1 MNRMS
6 IVILWALALL
16 VLQPA
21 LAAEPRQQPTA
32 REQAR
37 TVTIFH
43 QPVVMLQ
50 ATFGQTTPEERV
62 LRTRS
67 ALRAFTED
75 DIRQPLRVVPV
86 IRYGQPGRLFLM
98 NGKPVLLLSQ
108 ADLDEGDDLTLDQ
121 AAQRVLARM
130 EAQRTSLQEQF
141 NNRYLFISAGKALAG
156 ALLLALFYYGA
167 FRAWRR
173 VRRFFLL
180 RILEKRSAIPQH
192 WRRYLGNIEVRLYA
206 VLVILLG
213 MLACYLWLS
222 WAFSLF
228 PWTRVWSESLGD
240 WSLGVIRHLSL
251 SIVASLPGLMIVVL
265 IFLLTWLIIRLVKV
279 VLDQVAAGRIQIP
292 GIHPETVS
300 ATRRL
305 ISVVIWLF
313 ALSAAYPFLPG
324 ANSLAFKGI
333 SVFFGLM
340 LTLGSTGVMTHAM
353 SGLVLIYSR
362 ALRKGDWIR
371 LADNEG
377 QVSEIGV
384 LATKILT
391 RENYIVTVPN
401 AVVVS
406 GKIINL
412 SAESADGGVNLTT
425 SVTIGYDTPWR
436 QVHALLELAARRT
449 PGIDQ
454 QIAPVVRKLGLLD
467 WYTSYELQV
476 RLLPTTKL
484 PDGRNAM
491 HSSIIDVFNEFGVQ
505 IMSPNFVMQPKVP
518 GIHPETVS
526 ATRRLISVVIW
537 LFALSAAYPFLPGA
551 NSLAFKGISVF
562 FGLMLTLGSTG
573 VMTHAMSG
581 LVLIYS
587 RALRKGDW
595 IRLAD
600 NEGQVSEI
608 GVLATKILTREN
620 YIVTVPNA
628 VVVSGKIINLS
639 AESADGGVN
648 LTTSVTIGYD
658 TPWRQVHALLE
669 LAARRTPGIDQ
680 QIAPVVRKL
689 GLLDWYTSYELQ
701 VRLLPTTKLPDGRN
715 ALHSSIIDVFNEF
728 GVQIMSPNFVM
739 QPKAA
744 VVVPQEA
751 WYAAPAV
758 APQKP
763 EK

>member
-1 MNRMS
+1 MNRIS

-240 WSLGVIRHLSL
+240 WSLGVIRDLSL

-279 VLDQVAAGRIQIP
+279 VLDQVAAGRIQ
-292 GIHPETVS
+292 
-300 ATRRL
+300 
-305 ISVVIWLF
+305 
-313 ALSAAYPFLPG
+313 
-324 ANSLAFKGI
+324 
-333 SVFFGLM
+333 
-340 LTLGSTGVMTHAM
+340 
-353 SGLVLIYSR
+353 
-362 ALRKGDWIR
+362 
-371 LADNEG
+371 
-377 QVSEIGV
+377 
-384 LATKILT
+384 
-391 RENYIVTVPN
+391 
-401 AVVVS
+401 
-406 GKIINL
+406 
-412 SAESADGGVNLTT
+412 
-425 SVTIGYDTPWR
+425 
-436 QVHALLELAARRT
+436 
-449 PGIDQ
+449 
-454 QIAPVVRKLGLLD
+454 
-467 WYTSYELQV
+467 
-476 RLLPTTKL
+476 
-484 PDGRNAM
+484 
-491 HSSIIDVFNEFGVQ
+491 
-505 IMSPNFVMQPKVP
+505 VP

-728 GVQIMSPNFVM
+728 GVKIMSPNFVM

>member
-86 IRYGQPGRLFLM
+86 IRYGQPGRLLLM

-167 FRAWRR
+167 FRTWRR

-333 SVFFGLM
+333 SL
-340 LTLGSTGVMTHAM
+340 
-353 SGLVLIYSR
+353 
-362 ALRKGDWIR
+362 
-371 LADNEG
+371 
-377 QVSEIGV
+377 
-384 LATKILT
+384 
-391 RENYIVTVPN
+391 
-401 AVVVS
+401 
-406 GKIINL
+406 
-412 SAESADGGVNLTT
+412 
-425 SVTIGYDTPWR
+425 
-436 QVHALLELAARRT
+436 
-449 PGIDQ
+449 
-454 QIAPVVRKLGLLD
+454 
-467 WYTSYELQV
+467 
-476 RLLPTTKL
+476 
-484 PDGRNAM
+484 
-491 HSSIIDVFNEFGVQ
+491 
-505 IMSPNFVMQPKVP
+505 
-518 GIHPETVS
+518 
-526 ATRRLISVVIW
+526 
-537 LFALSAAYPFLPGA
+537 
-551 NSLAFKGISVF
+551 F

-758 APQKP
+758 APQEP

>member
-240 WSLGVIRHLSL
+240 WSLGVIRDLSL

-292 GIHPETVS
+292 GVHPETVS

-454 QIAPVVRKLGLLD
+454 QIAPVVRK
-467 WYTSYELQV
+467 Q
-476 RLLPTTKL
+476 
-484 PDGRNAM
+484 
-491 HSSIIDVFNEFGVQ
+491 
-505 IMSPNFVMQPKVP
+505 
-518 GIHPETVS
+518 
-526 ATRRLISVVIW
+526 
-537 LFALSAAYPFLPGA
+537 
-551 NSLAFKGISVF
+551 
-562 FGLMLTLGSTG
+562 
-573 VMTHAMSG
+573 
-581 LVLIYS
+581 
-587 RALRKGDW
+587 
-595 IRLAD
+595 
-600 NEGQVSEI
+600 
-608 GVLATKILTREN
+608 
-620 YIVTVPNA
+620 
-628 VVVSGKIINLS
+628 
-639 AESADGGVN
+639 
-648 LTTSVTIGYD
+648 
-658 TPWRQVHALLE
+658 
-669 LAARRTPGIDQ
+669 
-680 QIAPVVRKL
+680 

-758 APQKP
+758 APQEP

>member
-86 IRYGQPGRLFLM
+86 IRYGQPGRLLLM

-292 GIHPETVS
+292 GVHPETVS

-340 LTLGSTGVMTHAM
+340 LTLGSTRVMTHAM
-353 SGLVLIYSR
+353 SC
-362 ALRKGDWIR
+362 
-371 LADNEG
+371 
-377 QVSEIGV
+377 
-384 LATKILT
+384 
-391 RENYIVTVPN
+391 
-401 AVVVS
+401 
-406 GKIINL
+406 
-412 SAESADGGVNLTT
+412 
-425 SVTIGYDTPWR
+425 
-436 QVHALLELAARRT
+436 
-449 PGIDQ
+449 
-454 QIAPVVRKLGLLD
+454 
-467 WYTSYELQV
+467 
-476 RLLPTTKL
+476 
-484 PDGRNAM
+484 
-491 HSSIIDVFNEFGVQ
+491 
-505 IMSPNFVMQPKVP
+505 
-518 GIHPETVS
+518 
-526 ATRRLISVVIW
+526 
-537 LFALSAAYPFLPGA
+537 
-551 NSLAFKGISVF
+551 
-562 FGLMLTLGSTG
+562 
-573 VMTHAMSG
+573 

-758 APQKP
+758 APQEP

>member
-6 IVILWALALL
+6 VVILWALALL
-16 VLQPA
+16 VLKPA

-75 DIRQPLRVVPV
+75 DIRQPLRVVAV
-86 IRYGQPGRLFLM
+86 NRYGQPGRLFLM

-141 NNRYLFISAGKALAG
+141 NDRYLLLSAGKALAG
-156 ALLLALFYYGA
+156 GLLLALFYYSA

-192 WRRYLGNIEVRLYA
+192 WRRYLGNIELRLYA
-206 VLVILLG
+206 VLVILVG
-213 MLACYLWLS
+213 MLASYLWLS

-240 WSLGVIRHLSL
+240 WSLGVIRDLSL

-265 IFLLTWLIIRLVKV
+265 IFLITWLIIRLVKV
-279 VLDQVAAGRIQIP
+279 ALDQVAAGRIQ
-292 GIHPETVS
+292 
-300 ATRRL
+300 
-305 ISVVIWLF
+305 
-313 ALSAAYPFLPG
+313 
-324 ANSLAFKGI
+324 
-333 SVFFGLM
+333 
-340 LTLGSTGVMTHAM
+340 
-353 SGLVLIYSR
+353 
-362 ALRKGDWIR
+362 
-371 LADNEG
+371 
-377 QVSEIGV
+377 
-384 LATKILT
+384 
-391 RENYIVTVPN
+391 
-401 AVVVS
+401 
-406 GKIINL
+406 
-412 SAESADGGVNLTT
+412 
-425 SVTIGYDTPWR
+425 
-436 QVHALLELAARRT
+436 
-449 PGIDQ
+449 
-454 QIAPVVRKLGLLD
+454 
-467 WYTSYELQV
+467 
-476 RLLPTTKL
+476 
-484 PDGRNAM
+484 
-491 HSSIIDVFNEFGVQ
+491 
-505 IMSPNFVMQPKVP
+505 VP

-639 AESADGGVN
+639 AESIDGGFN

-669 LAARRTPGIDQ
+669 LAARRTPGVDQ
-680 QIAPVVRKL
+680 QIAPIVRKL
-689 GLLDWYTSYELQ
+689 GLLDWYTAYELQ

-758 APQKP
+758 APQEP

>member
-240 WSLGVIRHLSL
+240 WSLGDWSLGVIRDLSL

-371 LADNEG
+371 LADNED

-412 SAESADGGVNLTT
+412 SAESV
-425 SVTIGYDTPWR
+425 
-436 QVHALLELAARRT
+436 
-449 PGIDQ
+449 
-454 QIAPVVRKLGLLD
+454 
-467 WYTSYELQV
+467 
-476 RLLPTTKL
+476 
-484 PDGRNAM
+484 
-491 HSSIIDVFNEFGVQ
+491 
-505 IMSPNFVMQPKVP
+505 
-518 GIHPETVS
+518 
-526 ATRRLISVVIW
+526 
-537 LFALSAAYPFLPGA
+537 
-551 NSLAFKGISVF
+551 
-562 FGLMLTLGSTG
+562 
-573 VMTHAMSG
+573 
-581 LVLIYS
+581 
-587 RALRKGDW
+587 
-595 IRLAD
+595 
-600 NEGQVSEI
+600 
-608 GVLATKILTREN
+608 
-620 YIVTVPNA
+620 
-628 VVVSGKIINLS
+628 
-639 AESADGGVN
+639 DGGVN

>member
-32 REQAR
+32 HEQAR

-240 WSLGVIRHLSL
+240 WSLGVIRDLSL

-406 GKIINL
+406 GKIIN
-412 SAESADGGVNLTT
+412 
-425 SVTIGYDTPWR
+425 I
-436 QVHALLELAARRT
+436 
-449 PGIDQ
+449 
-454 QIAPVVRKLGLLD
+454 
-467 WYTSYELQV
+467 
-476 RLLPTTKL
+476 
-484 PDGRNAM
+484 
-491 HSSIIDVFNEFGVQ
+491 
-505 IMSPNFVMQPKVP
+505 
-518 GIHPETVS
+518 
-526 ATRRLISVVIW
+526 
-537 LFALSAAYPFLPGA
+537 
-551 NSLAFKGISVF
+551 
-562 FGLMLTLGSTG
+562 
-573 VMTHAMSG
+573 
-581 LVLIYS
+581 
-587 RALRKGDW
+587 
-595 IRLAD
+595 
-600 NEGQVSEI
+600 
-608 GVLATKILTREN
+608 
-620 YIVTVPNA
+620 
-628 VVVSGKIINLS
+628 S

-758 APQKP
+758 APQEP

>member
-6 IVILWALALL
+6 IVILWALTLL

-86 IRYGQPGRLFLM
+86 IRYGQPGRQFLM

-240 WSLGVIRHLSL
+240 WSLGVIRDLSL

-412 SAESADGGVNLTT
+412 SAESADGGVN
-425 SVTIGYDTPWR
+425 
-436 QVHALLELAARRT
+436 
-449 PGIDQ
+449 
-454 QIAPVVRKLGLLD
+454 
-467 WYTSYELQV
+467 
-476 RLLPTTKL
+476 
-484 PDGRNAM
+484 
-491 HSSIIDVFNEFGVQ
+491 F
-505 IMSPNFVMQPKVP
+505 
-518 GIHPETVS
+518 
-526 ATRRLISVVIW
+526 
-537 LFALSAAYPFLPGA
+537 
-551 NSLAFKGISVF
+551 
-562 FGLMLTLGSTG
+562 
-573 VMTHAMSG
+573 
-581 LVLIYS
+581 
-587 RALRKGDW
+587 
-595 IRLAD
+595 
-600 NEGQVSEI
+600 
-608 GVLATKILTREN
+608 
-620 YIVTVPNA
+620 
-628 VVVSGKIINLS
+628 
-639 AESADGGVN
+639 
-648 LTTSVTIGYD
+648 TTSVTIGYD

-758 APQKP
+758 APQEP

>member
-6 IVILWALALL
+6 VVILWALALL
-16 VLQPA
+16 VLKPA

-50 ATFGQTTPEERV
+50 TTFGQTTPEERV

-75 DIRQPLRVVPV
+75 DIRQPLRVVAV
-86 IRYGQPGRLFLM
+86 NRYGQPGRLFLM

-141 NNRYLFISAGKALAG
+141 NDRYLLLSAGKALAG
-156 ALLLALFYYGA
+156 GLLLALFYYGA

-206 VLVILLG
+206 VLVILVG
-213 MLACYLWLS
+213 MLASYLWLS

-240 WSLGVIRHLSL
+240 WSLGVIRDLSL

-265 IFLLTWLIIRLVKV
+265 IFLITWLIIRLVKV
-279 VLDQVAAGRIQIP
+279 ALDQVAAGRIQ
-292 GIHPETVS
+292 
-300 ATRRL
+300 
-305 ISVVIWLF
+305 
-313 ALSAAYPFLPG
+313 
-324 ANSLAFKGI
+324 
-333 SVFFGLM
+333 
-340 LTLGSTGVMTHAM
+340 
-353 SGLVLIYSR
+353 
-362 ALRKGDWIR
+362 
-371 LADNEG
+371 
-377 QVSEIGV
+377 
-384 LATKILT
+384 
-391 RENYIVTVPN
+391 
-401 AVVVS
+401 
-406 GKIINL
+406 
-412 SAESADGGVNLTT
+412 
-425 SVTIGYDTPWR
+425 
-436 QVHALLELAARRT
+436 
-449 PGIDQ
+449 
-454 QIAPVVRKLGLLD
+454 
-467 WYTSYELQV
+467 
-476 RLLPTTKL
+476 
-484 PDGRNAM
+484 
-491 HSSIIDVFNEFGVQ
+491 
-505 IMSPNFVMQPKVP
+505 VP

-639 AESADGGVN
+639 AESTDGGFN

-669 LAARRTPGIDQ
+669 LAARRTPGVDQ
-680 QIAPVVRKL
+680 QIAPIVRKL
-689 GLLDWYTSYELQ
+689 GLLDWYTAYELQ

-758 APQKP
+758 APQEP

>member
-32 REQAR
+32 HEQAR

-240 WSLGVIRHLSL
+240 WSLGVIRDLSL

-265 IFLLTWLIIRLVKV
+265 IFLLTWLIIRLVNV
-279 VLDQVAAGRIQIP
+279 VLDQVAAGRIQI
-292 GIHPETVS
+292 
-300 ATRRL
+300 
-305 ISVVIWLF
+305 
-313 ALSAAYPFLPG
+313 
-324 ANSLAFKGI
+324 
-333 SVFFGLM
+333 
-340 LTLGSTGVMTHAM
+340 
-353 SGLVLIYSR
+353 
-362 ALRKGDWIR
+362 
-371 LADNEG
+371 
-377 QVSEIGV
+377 
-384 LATKILT
+384 
-391 RENYIVTVPN
+391 
-401 AVVVS
+401 
-406 GKIINL
+406 
-412 SAESADGGVNLTT
+412 
-425 SVTIGYDTPWR
+425 
-436 QVHALLELAARRT
+436 
-449 PGIDQ
+449 
-454 QIAPVVRKLGLLD
+454 
-467 WYTSYELQV
+467 
-476 RLLPTTKL
+476 
-484 PDGRNAM
+484 
-491 HSSIIDVFNEFGVQ
+491 
-505 IMSPNFVMQPKVP
+505 P

-758 APQKP
+758 APQKS

>member
-32 REQAR
+32 HEQAR
-37 TVTIFH
+37 TVTIVH

-240 WSLGVIRHLSL
+240 WSLGVIRDLSL

-279 VLDQVAAGRIQIP
+279 VLDQVAAGRIQ
-292 GIHPETVS
+292 
-300 ATRRL
+300 
-305 ISVVIWLF
+305 
-313 ALSAAYPFLPG
+313 
-324 ANSLAFKGI
+324 
-333 SVFFGLM
+333 
-340 LTLGSTGVMTHAM
+340 
-353 SGLVLIYSR
+353 
-362 ALRKGDWIR
+362 
-371 LADNEG
+371 
-377 QVSEIGV
+377 
-384 LATKILT
+384 
-391 RENYIVTVPN
+391 
-401 AVVVS
+401 
-406 GKIINL
+406 
-412 SAESADGGVNLTT
+412 
-425 SVTIGYDTPWR
+425 
-436 QVHALLELAARRT
+436 
-449 PGIDQ
+449 
-454 QIAPVVRKLGLLD
+454 
-467 WYTSYELQV
+467 
-476 RLLPTTKL
+476 
-484 PDGRNAM
+484 
-491 HSSIIDVFNEFGVQ
+491 
-505 IMSPNFVMQPKVP
+505 VP

-628 VVVSGKIINLS
+628 VVVSGKIINIS

-758 APQKP
+758 APQEP

>member
-156 ALLLALFYYGA
+156 GLLLALFYYGA

-240 WSLGVIRHLSL
+240 WSLGVIRDLSL

-279 VLDQVAAGRIQIP
+279 VLDQVAAGRIQ
-292 GIHPETVS
+292 
-300 ATRRL
+300 
-305 ISVVIWLF
+305 
-313 ALSAAYPFLPG
+313 
-324 ANSLAFKGI
+324 
-333 SVFFGLM
+333 
-340 LTLGSTGVMTHAM
+340 
-353 SGLVLIYSR
+353 
-362 ALRKGDWIR
+362 
-371 LADNEG
+371 
-377 QVSEIGV
+377 
-384 LATKILT
+384 
-391 RENYIVTVPN
+391 
-401 AVVVS
+401 
-406 GKIINL
+406 
-412 SAESADGGVNLTT
+412 
-425 SVTIGYDTPWR
+425 
-436 QVHALLELAARRT
+436 
-449 PGIDQ
+449 
-454 QIAPVVRKLGLLD
+454 
-467 WYTSYELQV
+467 
-476 RLLPTTKL
+476 
-484 PDGRNAM
+484 
-491 HSSIIDVFNEFGVQ
+491 
-505 IMSPNFVMQPKVP
+505 VP

-715 ALHSSIIDVFNEF
+715 ALHSSSIDVFNEF

-758 APQKP
+758 APQEP

>member
-156 ALLLALFYYGA
+156 ALLLALLYYGA
-167 FRAWRR
+167 FRVWRR

-206 VLVILLG
+206 VLVIFLG

-240 WSLGVIRHLSL
+240 WSLGVIRDLSL

-279 VLDQVAAGRIQIP
+279 VLDQVAAGRIQI
-292 GIHPETVS
+292 
-300 ATRRL
+300 
-305 ISVVIWLF
+305 
-313 ALSAAYPFLPG
+313 
-324 ANSLAFKGI
+324 
-333 SVFFGLM
+333 
-340 LTLGSTGVMTHAM
+340 
-353 SGLVLIYSR
+353 
-362 ALRKGDWIR
+362 
-371 LADNEG
+371 
-377 QVSEIGV
+377 
-384 LATKILT
+384 
-391 RENYIVTVPN
+391 
-401 AVVVS
+401 
-406 GKIINL
+406 
-412 SAESADGGVNLTT
+412 
-425 SVTIGYDTPWR
+425 
-436 QVHALLELAARRT
+436 
-449 PGIDQ
+449 
-454 QIAPVVRKLGLLD
+454 
-467 WYTSYELQV
+467 
-476 RLLPTTKL
+476 
-484 PDGRNAM
+484 
-491 HSSIIDVFNEFGVQ
+491 
-505 IMSPNFVMQPKVP
+505 P

-758 APQKP
+758 APQEP

>member
-67 ALRAFTED
+67 ALRVFTED

-206 VLVILLG
+206 VLVIFLG

-240 WSLGVIRHLSL
+240 WSLGVIRDLSL

-279 VLDQVAAGRIQIP
+279 VLDQVAAGRIQ
-292 GIHPETVS
+292 
-300 ATRRL
+300 
-305 ISVVIWLF
+305 
-313 ALSAAYPFLPG
+313 
-324 ANSLAFKGI
+324 
-333 SVFFGLM
+333 
-340 LTLGSTGVMTHAM
+340 
-353 SGLVLIYSR
+353 
-362 ALRKGDWIR
+362 
-371 LADNEG
+371 
-377 QVSEIGV
+377 
-384 LATKILT
+384 
-391 RENYIVTVPN
+391 
-401 AVVVS
+401 
-406 GKIINL
+406 
-412 SAESADGGVNLTT
+412 
-425 SVTIGYDTPWR
+425 
-436 QVHALLELAARRT
+436 
-449 PGIDQ
+449 
-454 QIAPVVRKLGLLD
+454 
-467 WYTSYELQV
+467 
-476 RLLPTTKL
+476 
-484 PDGRNAM
+484 
-491 HSSIIDVFNEFGVQ
+491 
-505 IMSPNFVMQPKVP
+505 VP

-758 APQKP
+758 APQEP
-763 EK
+763 ET

>member
-1 MNRMS
+1 MNRIS

-62 LRTRS
+62 LRPRS

-108 ADLDEGDDLTLDQ
+108 SDLDEGDDLTLDQ

-240 WSLGVIRHLSL
+240 WSLGVIRDLSL

-279 VLDQVAAGRIQIP
+279 VLDQVAAGRIQ
-292 GIHPETVS
+292 
-300 ATRRL
+300 
-305 ISVVIWLF
+305 
-313 ALSAAYPFLPG
+313 
-324 ANSLAFKGI
+324 
-333 SVFFGLM
+333 
-340 LTLGSTGVMTHAM
+340 
-353 SGLVLIYSR
+353 
-362 ALRKGDWIR
+362 
-371 LADNEG
+371 
-377 QVSEIGV
+377 
-384 LATKILT
+384 
-391 RENYIVTVPN
+391 
-401 AVVVS
+401 
-406 GKIINL
+406 
-412 SAESADGGVNLTT
+412 
-425 SVTIGYDTPWR
+425 
-436 QVHALLELAARRT
+436 
-449 PGIDQ
+449 
-454 QIAPVVRKLGLLD
+454 
-467 WYTSYELQV
+467 
-476 RLLPTTKL
+476 
-484 PDGRNAM
+484 
-491 HSSIIDVFNEFGVQ
+491 
-505 IMSPNFVMQPKVP
+505 VP

-628 VVVSGKIINLS
+628 VVVSGKIVNLS

>member
-130 EAQRTSLQEQF
+130 EVQRTSLQEQF

-240 WSLGVIRHLSL
+240 WSLGVIRDLSL

-279 VLDQVAAGRIQIP
+279 VLDQVAAGRIQ
-292 GIHPETVS
+292 
-300 ATRRL
+300 
-305 ISVVIWLF
+305 
-313 ALSAAYPFLPG
+313 
-324 ANSLAFKGI
+324 
-333 SVFFGLM
+333 
-340 LTLGSTGVMTHAM
+340 
-353 SGLVLIYSR
+353 
-362 ALRKGDWIR
+362 
-371 LADNEG
+371 
-377 QVSEIGV
+377 
-384 LATKILT
+384 
-391 RENYIVTVPN
+391 
-401 AVVVS
+401 
-406 GKIINL
+406 
-412 SAESADGGVNLTT
+412 
-425 SVTIGYDTPWR
+425 
-436 QVHALLELAARRT
+436 
-449 PGIDQ
+449 
-454 QIAPVVRKLGLLD
+454 
-467 WYTSYELQV
+467 
-476 RLLPTTKL
+476 
-484 PDGRNAM
+484 
-491 HSSIIDVFNEFGVQ
+491 
-505 IMSPNFVMQPKVP
+505 VP

-758 APQKP
+758 APQEP

>member
-21 LAAEPRQQPTA
+21 LAAELRQQPTA

-240 WSLGVIRHLSL
+240 WSLGVIRDLSL

-279 VLDQVAAGRIQIP
+279 VLDQVAAGRIQ
-292 GIHPETVS
+292 
-300 ATRRL
+300 
-305 ISVVIWLF
+305 
-313 ALSAAYPFLPG
+313 
-324 ANSLAFKGI
+324 
-333 SVFFGLM
+333 
-340 LTLGSTGVMTHAM
+340 
-353 SGLVLIYSR
+353 
-362 ALRKGDWIR
+362 
-371 LADNEG
+371 
-377 QVSEIGV
+377 
-384 LATKILT
+384 
-391 RENYIVTVPN
+391 
-401 AVVVS
+401 
-406 GKIINL
+406 
-412 SAESADGGVNLTT
+412 
-425 SVTIGYDTPWR
+425 
-436 QVHALLELAARRT
+436 
-449 PGIDQ
+449 
-454 QIAPVVRKLGLLD
+454 
-467 WYTSYELQV
+467 
-476 RLLPTTKL
+476 
-484 PDGRNAM
+484 
-491 HSSIIDVFNEFGVQ
+491 
-505 IMSPNFVMQPKVP
+505 VP

-758 APQKP
+758 APQGP

>member
-32 REQAR
+32 HEQAR

-141 NNRYLFISAGKALAG
+141 NNRYLFISAGKALAE

-240 WSLGVIRHLSL
+240 WSLGVIRDLSL

-279 VLDQVAAGRIQIP
+279 VLDQVAAGRIQI
-292 GIHPETVS
+292 
-300 ATRRL
+300 
-305 ISVVIWLF
+305 
-313 ALSAAYPFLPG
+313 
-324 ANSLAFKGI
+324 
-333 SVFFGLM
+333 
-340 LTLGSTGVMTHAM
+340 
-353 SGLVLIYSR
+353 
-362 ALRKGDWIR
+362 
-371 LADNEG
+371 
-377 QVSEIGV
+377 
-384 LATKILT
+384 
-391 RENYIVTVPN
+391 
-401 AVVVS
+401 
-406 GKIINL
+406 
-412 SAESADGGVNLTT
+412 
-425 SVTIGYDTPWR
+425 
-436 QVHALLELAARRT
+436 
-449 PGIDQ
+449 
-454 QIAPVVRKLGLLD
+454 
-467 WYTSYELQV
+467 
-476 RLLPTTKL
+476 
-484 PDGRNAM
+484 
-491 HSSIIDVFNEFGVQ
+491 
-505 IMSPNFVMQPKVP
+505 P

>member
-240 WSLGVIRHLSL
+240 WSLGVIRDLSL

-279 VLDQVAAGRIQIP
+279 VLDQVAAGRIQ
-292 GIHPETVS
+292 
-300 ATRRL
+300 
-305 ISVVIWLF
+305 
-313 ALSAAYPFLPG
+313 
-324 ANSLAFKGI
+324 
-333 SVFFGLM
+333 
-340 LTLGSTGVMTHAM
+340 
-353 SGLVLIYSR
+353 
-362 ALRKGDWIR
+362 
-371 LADNEG
+371 
-377 QVSEIGV
+377 
-384 LATKILT
+384 
-391 RENYIVTVPN
+391 
-401 AVVVS
+401 
-406 GKIINL
+406 
-412 SAESADGGVNLTT
+412 
-425 SVTIGYDTPWR
+425 
-436 QVHALLELAARRT
+436 
-449 PGIDQ
+449 
-454 QIAPVVRKLGLLD
+454 
-467 WYTSYELQV
+467 
-476 RLLPTTKL
+476 
-484 PDGRNAM
+484 
-491 HSSIIDVFNEFGVQ
+491 
-505 IMSPNFVMQPKVP
+505 VP

-639 AESADGGVN
+639 AESADGRVN
-648 LTTSVTIGYD
+648 LTTSVTSGYD

-758 APQKP
+758 APQEP

>member
-1 MNRMS
+1 MNRIS

-32 REQAR
+32 RKQAR

-240 WSLGVIRHLSL
+240 WSLGVIRDLSL

-265 IFLLTWLIIRLVKV
+265 IFLLTWLIIRLVNV
-279 VLDQVAAGRIQIP
+279 VLDQVAAGRIQI
-292 GIHPETVS
+292 
-300 ATRRL
+300 
-305 ISVVIWLF
+305 
-313 ALSAAYPFLPG
+313 
-324 ANSLAFKGI
+324 
-333 SVFFGLM
+333 
-340 LTLGSTGVMTHAM
+340 
-353 SGLVLIYSR
+353 
-362 ALRKGDWIR
+362 
-371 LADNEG
+371 
-377 QVSEIGV
+377 
-384 LATKILT
+384 
-391 RENYIVTVPN
+391 
-401 AVVVS
+401 
-406 GKIINL
+406 
-412 SAESADGGVNLTT
+412 
-425 SVTIGYDTPWR
+425 
-436 QVHALLELAARRT
+436 
-449 PGIDQ
+449 
-454 QIAPVVRKLGLLD
+454 
-467 WYTSYELQV
+467 
-476 RLLPTTKL
+476 
-484 PDGRNAM
+484 
-491 HSSIIDVFNEFGVQ
+491 
-505 IMSPNFVMQPKVP
+505 P

>member
-86 IRYGQPGRLFLM
+86 IRYGQPSRLFLM

-240 WSLGVIRHLSL
+240 WSLGVIRDLSL

-279 VLDQVAAGRIQIP
+279 VLDQVAAGRIQ
-292 GIHPETVS
+292 
-300 ATRRL
+300 
-305 ISVVIWLF
+305 
-313 ALSAAYPFLPG
+313 
-324 ANSLAFKGI
+324 
-333 SVFFGLM
+333 
-340 LTLGSTGVMTHAM
+340 
-353 SGLVLIYSR
+353 
-362 ALRKGDWIR
+362 
-371 LADNEG
+371 
-377 QVSEIGV
+377 
-384 LATKILT
+384 
-391 RENYIVTVPN
+391 
-401 AVVVS
+401 
-406 GKIINL
+406 
-412 SAESADGGVNLTT
+412 
-425 SVTIGYDTPWR
+425 
-436 QVHALLELAARRT
+436 
-449 PGIDQ
+449 
-454 QIAPVVRKLGLLD
+454 
-467 WYTSYELQV
+467 
-476 RLLPTTKL
+476 
-484 PDGRNAM
+484 
-491 HSSIIDVFNEFGVQ
+491 
-505 IMSPNFVMQPKVP
+505 VP

-728 GVQIMSPNFVM
+728 GVQIMSPNCVM

-758 APQKP
+758 APQEP

>member
-222 WAFSLF
+222 WVFSLF

-279 VLDQVAAGRIQIP
+279 VLDQVASGRIQI
-292 GIHPETVS
+292 
-300 ATRRL
+300 
-305 ISVVIWLF
+305 
-313 ALSAAYPFLPG
+313 
-324 ANSLAFKGI
+324 
-333 SVFFGLM
+333 
-340 LTLGSTGVMTHAM
+340 
-353 SGLVLIYSR
+353 
-362 ALRKGDWIR
+362 
-371 LADNEG
+371 
-377 QVSEIGV
+377 
-384 LATKILT
+384 
-391 RENYIVTVPN
+391 
-401 AVVVS
+401 
-406 GKIINL
+406 
-412 SAESADGGVNLTT
+412 
-425 SVTIGYDTPWR
+425 
-436 QVHALLELAARRT
+436 
-449 PGIDQ
+449 
-454 QIAPVVRKLGLLD
+454 
-467 WYTSYELQV
+467 
-476 RLLPTTKL
+476 
-484 PDGRNAM
+484 
-491 HSSIIDVFNEFGVQ
+491 
-505 IMSPNFVMQPKVP
+505 P

>member
-240 WSLGVIRHLSL
+240 WSLGDWSLGVIRDLSL

-371 LADNEG
+371 LADNE
-377 QVSEIGV
+377 
-384 LATKILT
+384 
-391 RENYIVTVPN
+391 
-401 AVVVS
+401 
-406 GKIINL
+406 
-412 SAESADGGVNLTT
+412 D
-425 SVTIGYDTPWR
+425 
-436 QVHALLELAARRT
+436 
-449 PGIDQ
+449 
-454 QIAPVVRKLGLLD
+454 
-467 WYTSYELQV
+467 
-476 RLLPTTKL
+476 
-484 PDGRNAM
+484 
-491 HSSIIDVFNEFGVQ
+491 
-505 IMSPNFVMQPKVP
+505 
-518 GIHPETVS
+518 
-526 ATRRLISVVIW
+526 
-537 LFALSAAYPFLPGA
+537 
-551 NSLAFKGISVF
+551 
-562 FGLMLTLGSTG
+562 
-573 VMTHAMSG
+573 
-581 LVLIYS
+581 
-587 RALRKGDW
+587 
-595 IRLAD
+595 
-600 NEGQVSEI
+600 QVSEI

>member
-50 ATFGQTTPEERV
+50 VTFGQTTPEERV

-173 VRRFFLL
+173 VRRFCLL

-240 WSLGVIRHLSL
+240 WSLGVIRDLSL

-265 IFLLTWLIIRLVKV
+265 IFLLTWLTIRLVKV
-279 VLDQVAAGRIQIP
+279 VLDQVAAGRIQ
-292 GIHPETVS
+292 
-300 ATRRL
+300 
-305 ISVVIWLF
+305 
-313 ALSAAYPFLPG
+313 
-324 ANSLAFKGI
+324 
-333 SVFFGLM
+333 
-340 LTLGSTGVMTHAM
+340 
-353 SGLVLIYSR
+353 
-362 ALRKGDWIR
+362 
-371 LADNEG
+371 
-377 QVSEIGV
+377 
-384 LATKILT
+384 
-391 RENYIVTVPN
+391 
-401 AVVVS
+401 
-406 GKIINL
+406 
-412 SAESADGGVNLTT
+412 
-425 SVTIGYDTPWR
+425 
-436 QVHALLELAARRT
+436 
-449 PGIDQ
+449 
-454 QIAPVVRKLGLLD
+454 
-467 WYTSYELQV
+467 
-476 RLLPTTKL
+476 
-484 PDGRNAM
+484 
-491 HSSIIDVFNEFGVQ
+491 
-505 IMSPNFVMQPKVP
+505 VP

-744 VVVPQEA
+744 AVVPQEA

-758 APQKP
+758 APQEP